1 MNRCVVRTIHGAIFP
16 DGHIQT
22 TETKKLLHIVV
33 GPMTQKILKGE
44 VTDFE
49 DLGTVEELWR
59 LSGIAMFAKLACK
72 VEGVVD
78 VLNGTFIEE
87 ITDLLRSATA
97 RRAKESLFSKW
108 TTEWKN

>member
-1 MNRCVVRTIHGAIFP
+1 
-16 DGHIQT
+16 
-22 TETKKLLHIVV
+22 
-33 GPMTQKILKGE
+33 MTQKILKGE

-59 LSGIAMFAKLACK
+59 LSGIAMFAKLAYK
-72 VEGVVD
+72 VEGFVD
-78 VLNGTFIEE
+78 VLNGTFIDE

-97 RRAKESLFSKW
+97 WRVKESLFSEW